1 MLDVV
6 SFSAGPS
13 LHSCQVSKWHRCAAV
28 THRHGL
34 RVQLARTVP
43 VGGCEAGYLSARN
56 PVRVCVDVPLLLG
69 SLLIWGIKHARW
81 GGAEKQVSKP

>member
-34 RVQLARTVP
+34 RVQLALTVP
-43 VGGCEAGYLSARN
+43 VGGCEAGYLCRG
-56 PVRVCVDVPLLLG
+56 VCGCASTFGKFAHLG
-69 SLLIWGIKHARW
+69 D
-81 GGAEKQVSKP
+81 